1 MQKRTEETVNNF
13 SLQTWNNSILLEY
26 IQIMLL
32 NCHTYYSLRYG
43 TIKPK
48 DLLSLGQELGF
59 TTLALTDINNT
70 SACLDFVRLAPENN
84 IKPVLGVDFRN
95 GAAQQFIMLARNNEG
110 FHHINSYLSYFLH
123 EGETIPKRAKET
135 PHTYS
140 IYPFA
145 TFEGD
150 TLSENEFLG
159 VRKEELNKLKFSPW
173 KKRLDKLVL
182 LQTITFRSKKGFN
195 THRLL
200 RAIDN
205 NTLLSK
211 LPISEQA
218 NENDCSYSEE
228 TLRLAFS
235 EFPELIENT
244 QTLLANCSIAF
255 DFSKEIPNNQHSY
268 TKSEVLDA
276 RFLKKLAYA
285 GIPYRYQLPN
295 EQVLTR
301 IKKELEII
309 QQKGFVSYFLINWK
323 ILKYA
328 RSKGY
333 FYVGRG
339 SGANSIIAYL
349 LRITDVDPIE
359 LDLYFER
366 FINLY
371 RKNPPDFDIDFS
383 WKDRDDITDFMFRSF
398 KNTALLT
405 VYNTFKHK
413 ASVRELGKVFG
424 LPKSEIDVLS
434 KADFNYNKLDK
445 LSQLVLIYSKYI
457 QGFPNYLGIHAGG
470 ILIAE
475 KPIHYYTA
483 TFMPPKGF
491 PTTLFDMVVAEDIG
505 LYKFDILSQRGLGKI
520 KDAVAIVKYNHPE
533 LPPIDIHDIKR
544 FKQDE
549 RIKDLLR
556 NAKAIGC
563 FYVESPAMR
572 MLLRKLQVDDYLGLV
587 AASSVIRP
595 GVSQSGMMREYI
607 LRYRFPER
615 RKDAHPVMLE
625 IMPETYGVMVY
636 QEDVIKVAH
645 YFGGLTLGEADML
658 RRGMSGKFRS
668 RDEFLKVKDL
678 FFENCKKSGKPTE
691 LASEIWRQIESFA
704 GYAFAKGHSASYAVE
719 SYQSLFLKAYYPL
732 EYMVATVNNGGGFYR
747 PELYMHEARMHGAEV
762 LPPCVNNSFAETT
775 IRGKKIYLGFAF
787 LQSFE
792 SKIIKRLLR
801 ERTQYGPFLSLDDFI
816 DRVPISIERL
826 AILIKINAFEF
837 TKRNKRELLWEAH
850 MKINKVTFEE
860 NKLMLFNAEK
870 VNYETPKLP
879 HTQQEDAFE
888 QLELLGYPLCSPFDL
903 LVNPTIQSMRAKQLP
918 RYAKKTVTIDAYL
931 VATKRTAT
939 SNKKVMYFGTFLDK
953 DGDFVD
959 TVHFPAVASKYRFQ
973 GRGIYRITGKV
984 MEEFD
989 CINIAVVKMERLA
1002 IIEDPR
1008 YSDALTQVNSVKNF
1022 NRRTQADFKGKPA
1035 LTGS

>member
-1 MQKRTEETVNNF
+1 M
-13 SLQTWNNSILLEY
+13 Y
-26 IQIMLL
+26 L
-32 NCHTYYSLRYG
+32 NTHSYYSLRYG

-48 DLLSLGQELGF
+48 NLLITAVAMGIDSM
-59 TTLALTDINNT
+59 ALTDINTT
-70 SACLDFVRLAPENN
+70 SACLDFVRIAPKYA
-84 IKPVLGVDFRN
+84 IKPVIGVDFRN
-95 GAAQQFIMLARNNEG
+95 GAQQQFIMLAKNNEG
-110 FHHINSYLSYFLH
+110 FEQINNYLSGILH
-123 EGETIPKRAKET
+123 SKKSVSNRAKNLSLT
-135 PHTYS
+135 FV

-145 TFEGD
+145 NFKGD

-159 VRKEELNKLKFSPW
+159 LKIEDLNRLKFSPW
-173 KKRLDKLVL
+173 KNRLEKLVV
-182 LQTITFRSKKGFN
+182 LQTVSFQNKKGFN

-211 LPISEQA
+211 LPISEQGS
-218 NENDCSYSEE
+218 ESDIFLTSEE
-228 TLRLAFS
+228 IKEAYQ

-244 QTLLANCSIAF
+244 KNLLAQCSIDF
-255 DFSKEIPNNQHSY
+255 DFTKETPNNQNAY
-268 TKSEVLDA
+268 TNNEALDF
-276 RFLKKLAYA
+276 RLLKKLAYG
-285 GIPYRYQLPN
+285 GIQYRYGVP
-295 EQVLTR
+295 EDDVLSR
-301 IKKELEII
+301 IKKELNII

-339 SGANSIIAYL
+339 SGANSVIAYL

-398 KNTALLT
+398 KNTALIT
-405 VYNTFKHK
+405 VYNTFKYK

-424 LPKSEIDVLS
+424 LPKSEIDKLS
-434 KADFNYNKLDK
+434 NSQYQYSSLDK
-445 LSQLVLIYSKYI
+445 LSQLVITYSKYI
-457 QGFPNYLGIHAGG
+457 QGFPNYLGIHASG
-470 ILIAE
+470 ILISE

-491 PTTLFDMVVAEDIG
+491 PTTQFDMVVAEDIG

-520 KDAVAIVKYNHPE
+520 KDAVEIIRYNHPE

-544 FKQDE
+544 FKEDE

-595 GVSQSGMMREYI
+595 GVAKSGMMREYI
-607 LRYRFPER
+607 LRYRYPER
-615 RKDAHPVMLE
+615 RKDAHPVMLD

-668 RDEFLKVKDL
+668 REEFLKVKEQ
-678 FFENCKKSGKPTE
+678 FFENCSASGKTE
-691 LASEIWRQIESFA
+691 SFTNEIWRQIESFA

-732 EYMVATVNNGGGFYR
+732 EYMVATLNNGGGFYR
-747 PELYMHEARMHGAEV
+747 AELYVHEARMHGAAI
-762 LPPCVNNSFAETT
+762 LPPCINHSYGQTV
-775 IRGKKIYLGFAF
+775 IHGKNIYLGLGF
-787 LQSFE
+787 LHSLE
-792 SKIIKRLLR
+792 AKVIKRITS
-801 ERTQYGPFLSLDDFI
+801 ERNANGYFLSLDDFI
-816 DRVPISIERL
+816 DRISISMEQV
-826 AILIKINAFEF
+826 AILIKMNAFRF
-837 TKRNKRELLWEAH
+837 TERNKRELLWEAY
-850 MKINKVTFEE
+850 MKINKITFKEQVYT
-860 NKLMLFNAEK
+860 LFKTEK
-870 VNYETPKLP
+870 VSYKTPKLP
-879 HTQQEDAFE
+879 NTQLEDAFDE
-888 QLELLGYPLCSPFDL
+888 MELLGFPLCDPFQL
-903 LVNPTIQSMRAKQLP
+903 LLEPSSHPMRVKHLAAFAGKL
-918 RYAKKTVTIDAYL
+918 ISIEGYL
-931 VATKRTAT
+931 VTTKNTST
-939 SNKKVMYFGTFLDK
+939 SNGKRMYFGTFLDR
-953 DGDFVD
+953 DGYFVD
-959 TVHFPAVASKYRFQ
+959 TVHFPNVAAKYRFR
-973 GRGIYRITGKV
+973 GRGIYTITGKV
-984 MEEFD
+984 VIEFD
-989 CINIAVVKMERLA
+989 CISIEVIKMERLA

-1008 YSDALTQVNSVKNF
+1008 YSDALLKANSVKNF
-1022 NRRTQADFKGKPA
+1022 NRRTREEFKGRN
-1035 LTGS
+1035 SDSS